1 MLINST
7 YKLSRHVFVVLSLYL
22 FVSWKT
28 ITQNILDL
36 MKDIQGIDCLIKSS
50 IVFSKPTNFRN
61 ILMVQLCIFIYI
73 SKYYLEDSP
82 TQAAD
87 NFMYDSPNIFITRGL
102 ASVEMSINV
111 VRSLGRCI
119 SFFARSWNSS
129 AISSLMY
136 VSWKNIIYSFAVN
149 LYNSSQIYISSQ
161 KNRPNNKLYH

>member
-1 MLINST
+1 MLINT
-7 YKLSRHVFVVLSLYL
+7 TCKLSRHVFVVLSLYL

-36 MKDIQGIDCLIKSS
+36 IKDIRGIDCLIKLS

-61 ILMVQLCIFIYI
+61 ILMVQLCIFINV
-73 SKYYLEDSP
+73 SKYYPP

-87 NFMYDSPNIFITRGL
+87 NFIYDSSNIFITRGL
-102 ASVEMSINV
+102 ASVEMSIKV

-119 SFFARSWNSS
+119 SFFAHSWNFS

-149 LYNSSQIYISSQ
+149 LYNSSQIYISSR
-161 KNRPNNKLYH
+161 KNRPNKKLYH